1 MTEIGRLSDAKPR
14 DAWANEAQNFTP
26 WLADHIDQLGEA
38 LGIKLE
44 IEGRE
49 VAVETFSADIL
60 ARNVMDDSLVLI
72 ENQLEQTDHTHL
84 GQVMTYLAGLNA
96 QTVIWIATDFR
107 EPHLSAIKW
116 LNEHTVEPFAFFA
129 VRLRVVRIG
138 ESPLAPIF
146 EVLSRP
152 NNWERQIQARSR
164 ASGEM
169 SEEGKRNRDF
179 WQAYLDRHPEDSEIG
194 FIASGITNVWLKV
207 DAAVPLSVSVFKTRK
222 SVGVFVRG
230 RFGADSDQVIGF
242 LEPYATML
250 EEKLGA
256 AFGPTM
262 GYALFEKHLEIDTTD
277 VTNWP
282 SAIDW
287 LHETAPHY
295 VHTLGTALEE
305 AT

>member
-1 MTEIGRLSDAKPR
+1 MTEIGKLIDRVPR
-14 DAWANEAQNFTP
+14 EAWANEAQDFTP
-26 WLADHIDQLGEA
+26 WLAEHIDQLGDV

-44 IEGRE
+44 LEGRE
-49 VAVETFSADIL
+49 VAVEAFSADIL

-138 ESPLAPIF
+138 DSPLAPVF

-164 ASGEM
+164 GPSEM
-169 SEEGKRNRDF
+169 SDTGKRNRDF
-179 WQAYLDRHPEDSEIG
+179 WQSYLDRYPEDSEVG
-194 FIASGITNVWLKV
+194 FIASGTANVWLKV
-207 DAAVPLSVSVFKTRK
+207 DAAVPLSVSVFKTRS

-230 RFGADSDQVIGF
+230 RFGADAGQVIEF
-242 LEPYATML
+242 LEPYST
-250 EEKLGA
+250 
-256 AFGPTM
+256 
-262 GYALFEKHLEIDTTD
+262 
-277 VTNWP
+277 
-282 SAIDW
+282 
-287 LHETAPHY
+287 
-295 VHTLGTALEE
+295 TLGE
-305 AT
+305 